1 MNNILINRIKKIL
14 TEQNMSK
21 ADLSRL
27 TGISNSSL
35 SEYLNGKYEPKQ
47 DKIALI
53 AKALHV
59 SPAWLSRKNTGG
71 IKTMDVQ
78 QKVAALIRR
87 YKTDDPFRLAACQ
100 NIIIMYS
107 DLGGKYG
114 NYLKYKRS
122 KFIIIDAQRTPE
134 SMLPFVCA
142 HELGHALCTPNVN
155 TQWLKAHNMDIEVDR
170 VERLANMFAVELL
183 LNDGYLAEHPGTSIY
198 TLANCRGVPHRFIK
212 LKKSGRDI

>member
-1 MNNILINRIKKIL
+1 
-14 TEQNMSK
+14 
-21 ADLSRL
+21 
-27 TGISNSSL
+27 
-35 SEYLNGKYEPKQ
+35 
-47 DKIALI
+47 
-53 AKALHV
+53 
-59 SPAWLSRKNTGG
+59 
-71 IKTMDVQ
+71 MDVQ

-142 HELGHALCTPNVN
+142 HELGHALCTPN
-155 TQWLKAHNMDIEVDR
+155 DIPSGSRPIPWISMLTGWRDWQTC
-170 VERLANMFAVELL
+170 LL
-183 LNDGYLAEHPGTSIY
+183 
-198 TLANCRGVPHRFIK
+198 
-212 LKKSGRDI
+212 